1 MLAGAELI
9 VHVGDFVAV
18 SVLAELRELAEVE
31 AVHGNMDAPDLRAML
46 PERSI
51 VDAGGLRLGLVHDP
65 GPRHGRYE
73 RLRAWFPECEAIIY
87 GHTHWPE
94 AALHE
99 GVWIVNPGSP
109 TERRRAPSHTMAV
122 VRDRTPMLIELSR

>member
-1 MLAGAELI
+1 LLADAELI
-9 VHVGDFVAV
+9 VHVGDFVGA
-18 SVLAELRELAEVE
+18 SVFAELRELGRVQ
-31 AVHGNMDAPDLRAML
+31 AVHGNMDAPDLRAVL

-51 VDAGGLRLGLVHDP
+51 VEAGGVRLGLVHDP
-65 GPRHGRYE
+65 GPRTGRYE
-73 RLRAWFPECEAIIY
+73 RLRTWFPDCETIVY

-94 AALHE
+94 AALHD

-122 VRDRTPMLIELSR
+122 LRDRTPTLIELSR